1 LNDDLL
7 IAQAMNAAR
16 PIIEGQPRSVRD
28 EVESELLVVIA
39 ECYGDYCRGRVT
51 DEAWTQYVTA
61 RCQASAQHTA
71 WWIRRLRCIPVR
83 SAHKREKLGELSDR
97 WYRWVRSGRRGKG

>member
-1 LNDDLL
+1 MNDDLL

-51 DEAWTQYVTA
+51 DEAWTQYVAA
-61 RCQASAQHTA
+61 RCRQSA
-71 WWIRRLRCIPVR
+71 RRTVNRIHRQRLVGRGEH
-83 SAHKREKLGELSDR
+83 HKGARVEALVKQ
-97 WYRWVRSGRRGKG
+97 WAMWVKDGRR